1 MPRIEKLVNVSDK
14 NNNKFYDMTENSDG
28 TWTAHWGRVGASGQS
43 QTYQKSEWDKK
54 YKEKIKKGYV
64 AITALVSVETA
75 SDTGEVSDEPE
86 LKVSGFSKACMDLVN
101 FLQGAAKGVV
111 RQNYTVKVADVTQK
125 QVDAAQEILD
135 RLALLSSKP
144 WDRKDVNASLLDLY
158 RTIPRKMSNTKLFLI
173 QDTDKP
179 DRLPTILSNEQDLLD
194 TMGGQ
199 VATQA
204 QTTTTTKG
212 AKELTLDIIM
222 REATPSEI
230 AEIKKYTD
238 LDFSKVNRVFSVMN
252 NRTEDAFDS
261 YYKST
266 ARSRSLLLYHGSRNE
281 NWWSIINQG
290 LKIRPTNAIH
300 TGSMFGDGLYFA
312 NKARKSIGYTSLRGS
327 YWASG
332 SANKAYLALY
342 QVNVGDMWQ
351 IVHGDSSLNL
361 RKVKGAGHD
370 TVFAKGGA
378 DLINDEHIAYESERS
393 TVKYLIELKG

>member
-1 MPRIEKLVNVSDK
+1 MPRIVKLVNVSEA
-14 NNNKFYDMTENSDG
+14 NNNKAYEMHEQADG
-28 TWTAHWGRVGASGQS
+28 TWIAKWGRVGYGMQE
-43 QTYQKSEWDKK
+43 QVYQKSEWDKK
-54 YKEKIKKGYV
+54 YKEKIKKGYKD
-64 AITALVSVETA
+64 ITDLVSVETA
-75 SDTGEVSDEPE
+75 SDNGTPEEPE
-86 LKVSGFSKACMDLVN
+86 VKISGFSKACLDLVN
-101 FLQGAAKGVV
+101 FLQTCAKGVV

-135 RLALLSSKP
+135 RLAILSSKP
-144 WDRKDVNASLLDLY
+144 WDRKDVNATLLELY

-179 DRLPTILSNEQDLLD
+179 NRLPQILSNEQDLLD
-194 TMGGQ
+194 TMAGQ

-204 QTTTTTKG
+204 QTTTTKD
-212 AKELTLDIIM
+212 KKQELILDIEM
-222 REATPSEI
+222 REATPEELD
-230 AEIKKYTD
+230 EIKRCTD
-238 LDFSKVNRVFSVMN
+238 LDFSKVAKVFRVANKKTGITYSSFFS
-252 NRTEDAFDS
+252 
-261 YYKST
+261 ST
-266 ARSRSLLLYHGSRNE
+266 ARSRELLLYHGSRNE
-281 NWWSIINQG
+281 NWWSIVNQG

-393 TVKYLIELKG
+393 TIKYLIELRG

>member
-14 NNNKFYDMTENSDG
+14 NNNKFYDMTENADG
-28 TWTAHWGRVGASGQS
+28 TWTAHWGRVGAAGQT
-43 QTYQKSEWDKK
+43 QVYQKSEWDKK

-75 SDTGEVSDEPE
+75 SDSGTPEEPE

-101 FLQGAAKGVV
+101 FLQSCAKGVV

-135 RLALLSSKP
+135 RLALLSAKT
-144 WDRKDVNASLLDLY
+144 WDRKEVNATLLELY

-179 DRLPTILSNEQDLLD
+179 NRLPQILSNEQDLLD
-194 TMGGQ
+194 TMAGQ

-204 QTTTTTKG
+204 QTTTTKD
-212 AKELTLDIIM
+212 KKQELILDIEM
-222 REATPSEI
+222 RKATPEELN
-230 AEIKKYTD
+230 EIKKCTD
-238 LDFSKVNRVFSVMN
+238 LDFSKVAKVFRVTNKKTGLTYSSFYSG
-252 NRTEDAFDS
+252 
-261 YYKST
+261 T
-266 ARSRSLLLYHGSRNE
+266 ARSRELLLYHGSRNE
-281 NWWSIINQG
+281 NWWSIVNQG

-361 RKVKGAGHD
+361 RKVKAAGHD

-393 TVKYLIELKG
+393 TIKYLIELRG

>member
-1 MPRIEKLVNVSDK
+1 MPRIVKLVNVSEA
-14 NNNKFYDMTENSDG
+14 NNNKAYEMYEQTDG
-28 TWTAHWGRVGASGQS
+28 TWLAKWGRVGYRMQE
-43 QTYQKSEWDKK
+43 QIYQKSEWDKK
-54 YKEKIKKGYV
+54 YKEKIKKGYRD
-64 AITALVSVETA
+64 ITDLVSVETA
-75 SDTGEVSDEPE
+75 NDTNTPEEPE
-86 LKVSGFSKACMDLVN
+86 LKISGFSKACMDLVN
-101 FLQGAAKGVV
+101 FLQSSARSVV

-135 RLALLSSKP
+135 RLALLSSKT
-144 WDRKDVNASLLDLY
+144 WDRKDVNATLLELY

-173 QDTDKP
+173 QDDDKP
-179 DRLPTILSNEQDLLD
+179 DKLPRILSNEQDLLD
-194 TMGGQ
+194 TMAGQ

-204 QTTTTTKG
+204 QTTV
-212 AKELTLDIIM
+212 AKDKKQELILDIEM
-222 REATPSEI
+222 REATPEELN
-230 AEIKKYTD
+230 EIKKCTD
-238 LDFSKVNRVFSVMN
+238 LDFSKVAKVFRVTNKKTGITYSSFYS
-252 NRTEDAFDS
+252 
-261 YYKST
+261 ST
-266 ARSRSLLLYHGSRNE
+266 PRSRELLLFHGSRNE
-281 NWWSIINQG
+281 NWWSIINSG

-361 RKVKGAGHD
+361 RKVKAAGHD

-393 TVKYLIELKG
+393 TIKYLIELRG

>member
-1 MPRIEKLVNVSDK
+1 MPRIVKLVNVSEA
-14 NNNKFYDMTENSDG
+14 NNNKAYEMYEQTDG
-28 TWTAHWGRVGASGQS
+28 TWLAKWGRVGYKMQE
-43 QTYQKSEWDKK
+43 QIYQKSEWDKK
-54 YKEKIKKGYV
+54 YKEKIKKGYRD
-64 AITALVSVETA
+64 ITDLVSVETA
-75 SDTGEVSDEPE
+75 SDTNISEEPE

-101 FLQGAAKGVV
+101 FLQSSARGVV

-135 RLALLSSKP
+135 RLALLSTKT
-144 WDRKDVNASLLDLY
+144 WDRKDVNATLLELY

-173 QDTDKP
+173 QDDDKP
-179 DRLPTILSNEQDLLD
+179 NKLPRILSNEQDLLD
-194 TMGGQ
+194 TMAGQ
-199 VATQA
+199 VATQI
-204 QTTTTTKG
+204 QTTV
-212 AKELTLDIIM
+212 AKDKKQELILDIEM
-222 REATPSEI
+222 REATPEELN
-230 AEIKKYTD
+230 EIKKCTD
-238 LDFSKVNRVFSVMN
+238 LDFSKVAKVFRVTNKKTGITYSSFYS
-252 NRTEDAFDS
+252 
-261 YYKST
+261 ST
-266 ARSRSLLLYHGSRNE
+266 PRSRELLLFHGSRNE
-281 NWWSIINQG
+281 NWWSIINSG
-290 LKIRPTNAIH
+290 LKIRPTNAIY

-361 RKVKGAGHD
+361 HKVKAAGHD

-393 TVKYLIELKG
+393 TIKYLIELRG